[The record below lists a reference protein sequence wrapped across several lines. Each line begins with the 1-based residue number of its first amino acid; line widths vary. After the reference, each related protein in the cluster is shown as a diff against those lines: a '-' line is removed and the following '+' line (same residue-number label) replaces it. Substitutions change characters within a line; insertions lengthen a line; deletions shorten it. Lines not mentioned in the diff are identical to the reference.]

1 MGDLRYGNGVELLC
15 AQVVLHSVI
24 ATAVG
29 EFLETFQATSEGQ
42 SL

>member
-1 MGDLRYGNGVELLC
+1 MGDLHYGNGVGLLC

-29 EFLETFQATSEGQ
+29 VIRVFGNMSGHR
-42 SL
+42 